1 MKKLLKFFRNLLILL
16 TWSYVF
22 VYIMRVIFVAIW
34 NFDFLSISSWDV
46 LFDFWNNG
54 GVIKSAVDVLLIFSL
69 IFLPVLWYFSWKIV
83 RKWNYLEIFLFPIN
97 LFYKWKDKTVAE
109 HKNLVIRCEKSD
121 EQKIEEIKSRIQSI
135 SKEENIQTNNIRQNI
150 IKRRRNE

>member
-1 MKKLLKFFRNLLILL
+1 MKKLLKFFRNLLILM

-22 VYIMRVIFVAIW
+22 VYIMRIIFVTIW

-46 LFDFWNNG
+46 LFDFWNKG

-69 IFLPVLWYFSWKIV
+69 IFLPVLWYLGWKVV
-83 RKWNYLEIFLFPIN
+83 RKWNYLEILLYPVN
-97 LFYKWKDKTVAE
+97 LFYKWTDRTSKIPET
-109 HKNLVIRCEKSD
+109 LVIRCEKSE
-121 EQKIEEIKSRIQSI
+121 EQKVEEIKSQIESI

-150 IKRRRNE
+150 IKKRKDE